1 MAPVRIDTARAA
13 ARHWITTEGRA
24 HPGYL
29 GAYLTGSTTTL
40 PDGAELPVGSDLD
53 IVLVTR
59 EEPEGFKLGKFE
71 HQGVLLEV
79 SQLGWEQL
87 GPAERV
93 LTDHHLAPGL
103 RHGIV
108 VDDPGGAVGALQGE
122 VAARFAEPEWIRARC
137 RNVHEKITAGLAH
150 HDPEQPWHRQVSGWL
165 FPTGITTHLVLV
177 AALRNP
183 TVRLRYLRARE
194 VLAELG
200 LSAHYP
206 GLLRLL
212 GADELTPGQVRHHL
226 DTLAVTFDETVVAAR
241 TPFPFSTDISPQAR
255 PIAIDAAHHLVAR
268 GDHREAMFWTVA
280 TFARCH
286 AVLAVDAPAAHERL
300 TPHFTAAVADLGI
313 NTTSDLLARRQATL
327 AALPGLRDLTERIIT
342 TGPGPD
348 RPAARRRSRS

>member
-1 MAPVRIDTARAA
+1 MALVRLDTARAA
-13 ARHWITTEGRA
+13 ARHWISTEGRA

-53 IVLVTR
+53 VVLVTR
-59 EEPEGFKLGKFE
+59 EEPEGFKPGKFD

-79 SQLGWEQL
+79 THLPWDL
-87 GPAERV
+87 LHPAERV

-103 RHGIV
+103 RHGTV
-108 VDDPGGAVGALQGE
+108 VDDPGGALAGLQAE
-122 VAARFAEPEWIRARC
+122 VVARFAEPDLVRARC
-137 RNVHEKITAGLAH
+137 RSVHERITGGLEQ
-150 HDPEQPWHRQVSGWL
+150 HDPELPWHRQVTGWL
-165 FPTGITTHLVLV
+165 FPTGATTHLVLV

-194 VLAELG
+194 VLAEHG
-200 LSAHYP
+200 LSVHYP
-206 GLLRLL
+206 ELLRLL
-212 GADELTPGQVRHHL
+212 GAEELTPGQVRHHL
-226 DTLAVTFDETVVAAR
+226 DTLAVTFDETVAVAR

-286 AVLAVDAPAAHERL
+286 TVLAVDAPDTHERL

-313 NTTSDLLARRQATL
+313 NTTGELLARRKATL
-327 AALPGLRDLTERIIT
+327 AALPGLRQLTERIIAQ
-342 TGPGPD
+342 G
-348 RPAARRRSRS
+348 A